1 MRLQTQHFFQKGL
14 PCGLDDIRA
23 RKKFDDLKIK
33 DVIDFIKLDS
43 EGYDLEIIKGLKKTI
58 NKFKPA
64 LLIEYN
70 AELYLKIVKKL
81 NKYFQFYYDI
91 KKNSLVQINISNFK
105 KLDRFGHKDLLSI
118 RNVYFIHKDKLGMLN
133 C

>member
-1 MRLQTQHFFQKGL
+1 M
-14 PCGLDDIRA
+14 
-23 RKKFDDLKIK
+23 
-33 DVIDFIKLDS
+33 
-43 EGYDLEIIKGLKKTI
+43 KTI

-81 NKYFQFYYDI
+81 KKYFQFYYDI